1 MKTQASKTPF
11 EVIST
16 IAINAGLNDDF
27 SYTYAQILG
36 GVFNTENHSSDLM
49 EDTELI
55 IETLKEI
62 SENVSDDFNLEFDGN
77 EYRIIHNLNI
87 WDIYVEEIKRTVED
101 CYELNL
107 DKIPAFIAVSVDWEA
122 TAHNAHADGY
132 GHTFAGYDGEE
143 TQSDNSDYWI
153 FRTN

>member
-1 MKTQASKTPF
+1 MTQANQTPF
-11 EVIST
+11 EIISK
-16 IAINAGLNDDF
+16 IAENAGLNEDY

-36 GVFNTENHSSDLM
+36 GVFNTGNHSPDLL

-55 IETLKEI
+55 IEALEDI
-62 SENVSDDFNLEFDGN
+62 ASNISDDFLFEFDGN
-77 EYRIIHNLNI
+77 EYRIIHDSGI
-87 WDIYVEEIKRTVED
+87 WDIYVEEIKQIVED

-107 DKIPAFIAVSVDWEA
+107 DKIPAFISVSVDWEA
-122 TAHNAHADGY
+122 TAHNAYADGY

-143 TQSDNSDYWI
+143 TKSDNGAYWI